1 MTSLQHSCYHESS
14 TKFQFRRMRYR
25 VLLIVMCCLLLIVIG
40 CGEQGDKSSTAVTSL
55 PELCTKKNNN
65 GQPNTLTAE
74 VVALE
79 QIITFNRF
87 GAFNPA
93 GMVYALRKDVVYDDP
108 DTEDKYEEIPLP
120 NAEKLNDKG
129 FARKIAGYVSLRKN
143 KRPRPLVL
151 RVHEGECLK
160 VKFWN
165 LLSPTPSVHSTFV
178 RADFPGGETADGKPL
193 PEGGVQRHSVTIT
206 KPEDPSAADISSP
219 PRCLNSKGEQVN
231 NAQNCE
237 HLFPFPPREEPDYP
251 TTRAASIHVNGL
263 DYVPVKPEIC
273 DHLDNIKEAD
283 KKKITEQAC
292 NNPSNNT
299 MGADGANV
307 GNNPSSLVE
316 PGESTTYVWYGRQ
329 EGGYFMY
336 SAGALA
342 GGEGDGGQLGLGLF
356 DSVNVEPKSSIWY
369 RSQVTHADLNNASE
383 QNHIDKTK
391 KYSTI
396 NWDHSQIAIVQNG
409 EINHSDL
416 NAIIYQGNTID
427 DKGNLWESR
436 DFDKAGKAVAG
447 TGIDCSKL
455 SPGSSCGMS
464 FREFTT
470 IFHDEN
476 KVFQAFAELSDE
488 GNPISAVADGMAI
501 NYGSSGVGSA
511 VLAKIKKIGPG
522 KDCPECKLE
531 EFFLSSWVNGDP
543 AMIVQRDMDGKAIK
557 ALYDDDP
564 SNVHHSYLGD
574 PVRFRNIHAGP
585 KETHVFHLH
594 AHQWLQDK
602 NDPNANYLD
611 SQTISPGSS
620 YTYDIQY
627 GGGGNRNLTV
637 GDAIF
642 HCHLYPHFAA
652 GMWEL
657 WRNHDVFEDG
667 SPGVFNAKTNP
678 SGRYLPDNEIGQGTP
693 NPAIVPIPG
702 YPLAPIPTADLP
714 GYPFFIAG
722 VSGHRPPQP
731 PLDMARDGKN
741 PDKELNGGLPRHVI
755 VGGSIKPP
763 EDNEMRPEE
772 LLKGQGDPK
781 STKASRYV
789 AERTW
794 KLNSDPNNLA
804 LAQKLDQVKAITV
817 PQCGSKDEILA
828 MAYHAGWDKNDL
840 INLKKGNNDNA
851 LMPSWC
857 TQEVKQTL
865 AGLDEGFEW
874 KESVNNVTWPNR
886 SYNGGKMKPLWN
898 GKGYETKIANR
909 PSSGSSNDQFYDPVK
924 YFRINGY
931 KPRPGAPFAEPCP
944 ATYFEKNESGT
955 MIENKVNVEQPRL
968 YRSAYIQFDMTVNK
982 YGWHDP
988 QARMPVLE
996 MDAVDTIDGSRL
1008 AEPLFFRASSGEC
1021 IQFQATNLIPGVLN
1035 LDDFQ
1040 VYTPTDTIGQ
1050 HIHLVKFDVT
1060 SSDGSANGWNYE
1072 DGTFAPDEVRERIT
1086 AIRKGGGWVNANG
1099 KPAAE
1104 IHPALQSGGSLNAK
1118 AYLAGQCPDSDPG
1131 KEGPWCGAQTTVQR
1145 WWADPVLN
1153 DEWDDRTMRAVFTH
1167 DHYGPSSHQQHGF
1180 YAALVVEPKGT
1191 VWTKLS
1197 ASPSDVDLSQDK
1209 CAKTTL
1215 SGTPEKTCRPDGGP
1229 TSFAAN
1235 IGLPKNHPHMD
1246 DVEHQHEIRREY
1258 NLAFAD
1264 FAILYNADLRP
1275 VNPPSRQAD
1284 LMLPDVVRDG
1294 LKPKPEGIST
1304 EDPGTR
1310 LLNYRNEPIPLRIAA
1325 EDKNSLEYHQKRD
1338 ESGKLKPEGDM
1349 ANVFSSTVH
1358 AKSTSILAS
1367 GSERINKLEAN
1378 APHEI
1383 IDKTELVSLLDEQR
1397 TKTDTFKKLIRDNEP
1412 WRVDGDPSTPVL
1424 PGYAGDSLNI
1434 QLIQGAQEEQH
1445 VFSANGLKWKAEPA
1459 PKNSGYMNGQQIGI
1473 SEHFEM
1479 EVKLPNANMLTDYW
1493 LGSPSVENFWDGMW
1507 GLVRSIGGQT
1517 VFLPERSQQATVAG
1531 QNATEDP
1538 NKVDRRQRLEKLFKY
1553 DQIDQS
1559 GKTTQIP
1566 DKTKVEKI
1574 LDALA
1579 VLPKNLD
1586 KKIETIPDLQKV
1598 PLDDLKTDLNSNS
1611 FTKKLLQRFANDKAK
1626 RDKIISLLKTKNAT
1640 GILAVIYES
1649 YDTANEKFR
1658 DLFNMAGG
1666 TQDLEAF
1673 EKYYLKDFYDKVWNL
1688 QPCPV
1693 SAYMES
1699 NNHMKHVAAVLAE
1712 DLLDGK
1718 KINYNKQFNITDQQ
1732 GIAFIELDSEWVAEQ
1747 QSKAK
1752 DAQIESSEDYAK
1764 QPAVGKSYPI
1774 PGQDIIQKLK
1784 VDYQNGK
1791 QLEPLVLRAS
1801 AGECIQVALHNLLPE
1816 SFKEGPSDTL
1826 QGPNSW
1832 SYNLMPPI
1840 VSGFNFNQVQM
1851 SSTVNLIPQ
1860 LVAYDVKE
1868 MGGGN
1873 IGLNKAFDPES
1884 KTKGL
1889 PGCRKIMGNGKADF
1903 TGCDNNITE
1912 YIWYAGNRQVLD
1924 MATYKEYENK
1934 QELAVQCPIATKMRE
1949 DRGYLCHTPIEFG
1962 VASLRSFGDVIK
1974 QSSHGAVG
1982 ALVIEPKNSEVS
1994 FPDSS
1999 SRTTAD
2005 VSWKDKDGNKK
2016 SFREF
2021 VAVFQDDLSLHQNG
2035 QPMPNHRMADDA
2047 EDTGQKGFNYHTEPL
2062 WARNGIGTSGA
2073 DFNVLNRVD
2082 YSNTLSS
2089 VLPNPGCGNKPN
2101 EVCGD
2106 PETPVFHAKAGS
2118 DIRFRLVHPN
2128 GHSRQHA
2135 FVLYG
2140 HNWDYQPWTEESTQ
2154 IADYQG
2160 DKEVKTAL
2168 IGAMGGMGPGRHFN
2182 IVTRAGGGGGVP
2194 GDYLFRVQE
2203 NFQFHGGMW
2212 GILRVE

>member
-1 MTSLQHSCYHESS
+1 MLNFSRNTSVTPVFLAGHQHSAKQLAHRFFTILGLLVLSS
-14 TKFQFRRMRYR
+14 CFNPPEKPP
-25 VLLIVMCCLLLIVIG
+25 LIGSNSASDNNPPQSRLC
-40 CGEQGDKSSTAVTSL
+40 KSTV
-55 PELCTKKNNN
+55 
-65 GQPNTLTAE
+65 TAE

-93 GMVYALRKDVVYDDP
+93 GMVYALKQDVVYDDP
-108 DTEDKYEEIPLP
+108 DTKVEEQLPLP
-120 NAEKLNDKG
+120 DNSKLSNLE
-129 FARKIAGYVSLRKN
+129 FTTKIAGWVKLRSD

-151 RVHEGECLK
+151 RVHEDECLQ
-160 VKFWN
+160 VTFWN
-165 LLSPTPSVHSTFV
+165 LLSPLPSVHTLLK
-178 RADFPGGETADGKPL
+178 REDFKA
-193 PEGGVQRHSVTIT
+193 GGVVRHAVQETPVGDLKAT
-206 KPEDPSAADISSP
+206 DISTP
-219 PRCLNSKGEQVN
+219 PRCFDKEGNANPN
-231 NAQNCE
+231 NASENCKN
-237 HLFPFPPREEPDYP
+237 LFPFPRQEEPDYP
-251 TTRAASIHVNGL
+251 STRAASIHVNGL
-263 DYVPVKPEIC
+263 DYV
-273 DHLDNIKEAD
+273 NI
-283 KKKITEQAC
+283 
-292 NNPSNNT
+292 
-299 MGADGANV
+299 GADGANV
-307 GNNPSSLVE
+307 GKNPSSLVE

-356 DSVNVEPKSSIWY
+356 GSVNVEPKGSIWY
-369 RSQVTHADLNNASE
+369 RSQVTHQDMVDAADSNG
-383 QNHIDKTK
+383 D
-391 KYSTI
+391 YSKITYEKL
-396 NWDHSQIAIVQNG
+396 AILDG
-409 EINHSDL
+409 DEIVHSDL
-416 NAIIYQGNTID
+416 NAIIFQENTKD

-436 DFDKAGKAVAG
+436 SFDKDGKAIPG
-447 TGIDCSKL
+447 TGLDCSKL

-488 GNPISAVADGMAI
+488 GNPISAISDGMAI
-501 NYGSSGVGSA
+501 NYGASGVGSA
-511 VLAKIKKIGPG
+511 VLAAKKHIGPG

-543 AMIVQRDMDGKAIK
+543 AMIVQRNMDGKAVK
-557 ALYDDDP
+557 ALYPDDP

-667 SPGVFNAKTNP
+667 TPGLFDESNNP
-678 SGRYLPDNEIGQGTP
+678 GGRYLPDFEIKTGTP
-693 NPAIVPIPG
+693 NPAIVPIP
-702 YPLAPIPTADLP
+702 YFPHAPAPNKEVR
-714 GYPFFIAG
+714 GYPFFMAA
-722 VSGHRPPQP
+722 VPGHRPPQP
-731 PLDMARDGKN
+731 PLDMARGGTN
-741 PDKELNGGLPRHVI
+741 QEIELNGGLPRHVI
-755 VGGSIKPP
+755 VGGSIKLP
-763 EDNEMRPEE
+763 EDKEMQPEE
-772 LLKGQGDPK
+772 LLKGQGDPLA
-781 STKASRYV
+781 TNASRYI

-794 KLNSDPNNLA
+794 KLNSDPNNLG
-804 LAQKLDQVKAITV
+804 LAQKLAWASIKIA
-817 PQCGSKDEILA
+817 PQCGSKEEILA
-828 MAYHAGWDKNDL
+828 MAYHAGWSKNDL
-840 INLKKGNNDNA
+840 MNLKKGINETKDEKGNKTT
-851 LMPSWC
+851 LMPPWC
-857 TQEVKQTL
+857 TLEVQQTL
-865 AGLDEGFEW
+865 AGLD
-874 KESVNNVTWPNR
+874 NNFTWQQSIPDV
-886 SYNGGKMKPLWN
+886 SWPKKTYNGQPMKPLWK
-898 GKGYETKIANR
+898 GKGYED
-909 PSSGSSNDQFYDPVK
+909 SSVADNSAGSNYDPGK

-931 KPRPGAPFAEPCP
+931 KPRQGAPFAEPCP
-944 ATYFEKNESGT
+944 ATYFKKIDESNHQEALEETGVN
-955 MIENKVNVEQPRL
+955 IEHPRL
-968 YRSAYIQFDMTVNK
+968 YKSAYIQFDLTVNK

-996 MDAVDTIDGSRL
+996 EDAAATINGDRL
-1008 AEPLFFRASSGEC
+1008 AEPLFFRATSGDC

-1072 DGTFAPDEVRERIT
+1072 DGTFAPDEVRERIEASKHGSVIKWDKQPYKNLEWADYKLPKGT
-1086 AIRKGGGWVNANG
+1086 AHTDILG
-1099 KPAAE
+1099 KC
-1104 IHPALQSGGSLNAK
+1104 SGSAK
-1118 AYLAGQCPDSDPG
+1118 DNN
-1131 KEGPWCGAQTTVQR
+1131 KNHPWCGAQATVQR

-1153 DEWDDRTMRAVFTH
+1153 DQWDDRTMRAVFTH

-1180 YAALVVEPKGT
+1180 YAALVVEREGT

-1197 ASPSDVDLSQDK
+1197 ASPADVDLSQDK
-1209 CAKTTL
+1209 CEETTL
-1215 SGTPEKTCRPDGGP
+1215 SGSAEKPCRPDGGP

-1235 IGLPKNHPHMD
+1235 IGLPKNHPHAGD
-1246 DVEHQHEIRREY
+1246 AEHQHEIRREY

-1325 EDKNSLEYHQKRD
+1325 EDKGSLEYHQKRD
-1338 ESGKLKPEGDM
+1338 KYCKIAPDGDM
-1349 ANVFSSTVH
+1349 ANVFSSLAHSSPTL
-1358 AKSTSILAS
+1358 ASTSD
-1367 GSERINKLEAN
+1367 RITKLKAN
-1378 APHEI
+1378 VPHEI
-1383 IDKTELVSLLDEQR
+1383 FDEGWLAELLAQQIKNTNTFTSLLDE
-1397 TKTDTFKKLIRDNEP
+1397 NEP

-1434 QLIQGAQEEQH
+1434 HLIQGAQEEQH

-1459 PKNSGYMNGQQIGI
+1459 SKNSGYMNGQQIGI

-1479 EVKLPNANMLTDYW
+1479 EVKLPNADMLTDYW
-1493 LGSPSVENFWDGMW
+1493 FGSPSVENFWDGMW
-1507 GLVRSIGGQT
+1507 GLVRAMGGQKM
-1517 VFLPERSQQATVAG
+1517 FLPEKIQQATVAG
-1531 QNATEDP
+1531 QNAAEDP
-1538 NKVDRRQRLEKLFKY
+1538 NRVDRKQRLKKLFNY
-1553 DQIDQS
+1553 VDQG
-1559 GKTTQIP
+1559 GKAININ
-1566 DKTKVEKI
+1566 DKDKADKV

-1586 KKIETIPDLQKV
+1586 KTVKDIPDLQQL
-1598 PLDDLKTDLNSNS
+1598 PEDDLKLDALNSNRLS
-1611 FTKKLLQRFANDKAK
+1611 KKLLERFANDKAK
-1626 RDKIISLLKTKNAT
+1626 RDKIISLLNTKKET
-1640 GILAVIYES
+1640 GVWKDIYEVYDDLNKKFNDMLDTEGGSKDLAIIEDS
-1649 YDTANEKFR
+1649 YRRIFNE
-1658 DLFNMAGG
+1658 
-1666 TQDLEAF
+1666 E
-1673 EKYYLKDFYDKVWNL
+1673 VWNM
-1688 QPCPV
+1688 QPCPF
-1693 SAYMES
+1693 SDYAES
-1699 NNHMKHVAAVLAE
+1699 NKHMKHVVAVMAE
-1712 DLLDGK
+1712 DILDGK
-1718 KINYNKQFNITDQQ
+1718 KINYNGQFNITDRQ
-1732 GIAFIELDSEWVAEQ
+1732 GIVFIELDREWVTEQ

-1752 DAQIESSEDYAK
+1752 NAQTADPEGYAK
-1764 QPAVGKSYPI
+1764 EPAEGNSYPL
-1774 PGQDIIQKLK
+1774 PAQEIIQKLIA
-1784 VDYQNGK
+1784 DYKNGRH
-1791 QLEPLVLRAS
+1791 LEPLVLRAK

-1816 SFKEGPSDTL
+1816 GFSNGVDNTEDGINF
-1826 QGPNSW
+1826 W

-1873 IGLNKAFDPES
+1873 IGLNKAFNPES

-1889 PGCRKIMGNGKADF
+1889 PGCRKVMGNGKADF
-1903 TGCDNNITE
+1903 SGCDNNITE
-1912 YIWYAGNRQVLD
+1912 YIWYAGNRQVIDIDTFEKYDKNQQTLECPVKD
-1924 MATYKEYENK
+1924 QIGKEKDKDEN
-1934 QELAVQCPIATKMRE
+1934 AIIT
-1949 DRGYLCHTPIEFG
+1949 GYVCYTPIEFG

-1982 ALVIEPKNSEVS
+1982 ALVIEPEGASVS

-1999 SRTTAD
+1999 SRITAD
-2005 VSWKDKDGNKK
+2005 VKWKDKEGKDK

-2021 VAVFQDDLSLHQNG
+2021 VTVFQDDLSLHQNG

-2047 EDTGQKGFNYHTEPL
+2047 EDTGQKGFNYRTEPL
-2062 WARNGIGTSGA
+2062 WARNGVGTSGA
-2073 DFNVLNRVD
+2073 DFNVLNGLD
-2082 YSNTLSS
+2082 YRNTLSS
-2089 VLPNPGCGNKPN
+2089 ILPNPGCGAKPN
-2101 EVCGD
+2101 SACGD
-2106 PETPVFHAKAGS
+2106 PATPVFKAKAGS

-2135 FVLYG
+2135 FVLHG
-2140 HNWDYQPWTEESTQ
+2140 HNWDYQPWKNDSTE
-2154 IADYQG
+2154 IATPDE
-2160 DKEVKTAL
+2160 KEIRTARL
-2168 IGAMGGMGPGRHFN
+2168 GAIGGIGPGRHFN
-2182 IVTRAGGGGGVP
+2182 IVTTAGGVNKVP